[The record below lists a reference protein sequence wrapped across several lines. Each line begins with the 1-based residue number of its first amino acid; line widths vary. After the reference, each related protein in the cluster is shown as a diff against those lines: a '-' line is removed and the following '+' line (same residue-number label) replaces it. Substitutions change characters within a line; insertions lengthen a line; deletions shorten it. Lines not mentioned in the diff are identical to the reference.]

1 MKKKS
6 ILIIIIFSLSISYLI
21 SEVKIKFG
29 PFAGLYANS
38 DSNLKQ
44 IYNGQELFAGG
55 EAGVV
60 FYRGL
65 GVFLRA
71 GYIRF
76 TSLTQPLED
85 VTKLSLSPFDISVRY
100 YYQINSI
107 SPFLGLGYR
116 FLSYKEEA
124 KLGEKEHVLDEKANS
139 IIIEGGLE
147 LYLSKRF
154 SVQLSVNYCKTPV
167 SPKGV
172 EVDLGGLSG
181 LVTFF
186 VKILK

>member
-6 ILIIIIFSLSISYLI
+6 FFIIIIILSITNLFSG
-21 SEVKIKFG
+21 IKFKIG

-55 EAGVV
+55 EAGLI

-65 GVFLRA
+65 GIFIRA

-76 TSLTQPLED
+76 TSLTKPLED
-85 VTKLSLSPFDISVRY
+85 ITKLSLSPFDISVRY
-100 YYQINSI
+100 YYQIGSI

-124 KLGEKEHVLDEKANS
+124 KFGEKEYVLDEKANS
-139 IIIEGGLE
+139 IILEGGLE
-147 LYLSKRF
+147 LFLSRRF
-154 SVQLSVNYCKTPV
+154 SVQLSFNYCKTPV
-167 SPKGV
+167 SPNGV

-186 VKILK
+186 VKF

>member
-6 ILIIIIFSLSISYLI
+6 VFIIIIFILSITNLFSGI
-21 SEVKIKFG
+21 RVKIG
-29 PFAGLYANS
+29 PFAGLYANN
-38 DSNLKQ
+38 DSNLKE

-55 EAGVV
+55 EAGLL

-65 GVFLRA
+65 GIFLRV

-85 VTKLSLSPFDISVRY
+85 VTKLSLSPVDISIRY
-100 YYQINSI
+100 YHQFGAI

-116 FLSYKEEA
+116 FLSYKEES
-124 KLGEKEHVLDEKANS
+124 KLGEKEFVLDEKANS
-139 IIIEGGLE
+139 VIIEAGLE

-154 SVQLSVNYCKTPV
+154 SVQLSFNYCETPV
-167 SPKGV
+167 SPTGV

-186 VKILK
+186 VKL